1 MASIAEILSSCGKEG
16 ERIYSLPW
24 GYVNVANIDED
35 SNQIKLDCGNGSV
48 CWLDGNGRL
57 TSEGECLIWPS
68 CDQRDWEA
76 WGKERAAE
84 ATPALE
90 IGDYVNYANM
100 QWFVDVI
107 ECTGRIELTSVV
119 GNKSVILYQT
129 SRDKITKA
137 SKFEPSALQPYD
149 RVIARFSKEADEGYR
164 NIWSASHYSHKEDGL
179 YFLDWY
185 CCSHV
190 VPYNDLTKHLIGTTD
205 DAPDFYRL

>member
-1 MASIAEILSSCGKEG
+1 MATVAEILSSVGKTG
-16 ERIYSLPW
+16 ERIYSVPW
-24 GYVNVANIDED
+24 GYVHVAAINED
-35 SNQIKLDCGNGSV
+35 RNQIKLDCGNGNV

-68 CDQRDWEA
+68 YDQRDWKA
-76 WGKERAAE
+76 WGKERAA
-84 ATPALE
+84 APSLE
-90 IGDYVNYANM
+90 IGDYVSYGGM
-100 QWFVDVI
+100 QWFVDII
-107 ECTGRIELTSVV
+107 ECTGRIELKSVV
-119 GNKSVILYQT
+119 GCKGVILYQT

-137 SKFEPSALQPYD
+137 SKFDPSALQPYD
-149 RVIARFSKEADEGYR
+149 KVIARFSKVAEEGYR
-164 NIWSASHYSHKEDGL
+164 DRWFAAQYSHKEDGL